1 MTADTVDTGYEARTE
16 EGTGWFDDLG
26 QTGIVTRIAGQ
37 AVFFG
42 VGGLI
47 RAAVGLAGGIGDF
60 LTKRSGFFR
69 NA

>member
-1 MTADTVDTGYEARTE
+1 MAAATVDTGHEARTE

-26 QTGIVTRIAGQ
+26 QTGIVDQ
-37 AVFFG
+37 AVIFG

-47 RAAVGLAGGIGDF
+47 HAAVGLAGGIGGF
-60 LTKRSGFFR
+60 LTKRPGFSR